1 MKIPLDPTPYPR
13 DPRSRAIS
21 RKTKDGNYVYVRD
34 PAGIV
39 YVLPDGPHTHPKV
52 LGGGCPAM
60 YAGDLTISGRVVRD
74 VTNLS
79 GTFQCDDRDGLLA
92 VAEAIRRQG
101 VAVMPG
107 AVRFFPADGSRPVV
121 LQ

>member
-1 MKIPLDPTPYPR
+1 
-13 DPRSRAIS
+13 
-21 RKTKDGNYVYVRD
+21 
-34 PAGIV
+34 
-39 YVLPDGPHTHPKV
+39 
-52 LGGGCPAM
+52 M